1 MFMHRLYRYYVL
13 QLQSTFVLRNVTVA
27 FEQISNARIS
37 TYTILYHPF
46 TYCVTY
52 TLMFTI

>member
-37 TYTILYHPF
+37 MCTLLYHPS

-52 TLMFTI
+52 ILMFTI